1 MEYSV
6 EKLIENATK
15 SFQTLGYIVETNS
28 KLIKEISVRDVTYDD
43 RWQQFECY
51 FEVTTHCEDPDM
63 GQFTHEIDRCDTELY
78 NIIKDYEFKVN
89 GTLTKSSDRY
99 LQMLFIGCNWN
110 LNNDTKVTLI
120 YHIMQDEFNY

>member
-28 KLIKEISVRDVTYDD
+28 KIIKEISVREVRYDD

-51 FEVTTHCEDPDM
+51 FEVSTHCEDPDI
-63 GQFTHEIDRCDTELY
+63 GAFTNDIDRCDTELY
-78 NIIKDYEFKVN
+78 TIIKEYEFKVN
-89 GTLTKSSDRY
+89 GTLTKSNDKY

>member
-15 SFQTLGYIVETNS
+15 SFQTLSYIVESNS
-28 KLIKEISVRDVTYDD
+28 KIIKEISVREVRYDD
-43 RWQQFECY
+43 RWQQFEFY
-51 FEVTTHCEDPDM
+51 FVVSTHCEDPDM
-63 GQFTHEIDRCDTELY
+63 GQFTDEIDRCDTDLY

-89 GTLTKSSDRY
+89 GTLTKSNDKY

-120 YHIMQDEFNY
+120 YHIMQDQFNS

>member
-1 MEYSV
+1 VEYTV

-28 KLIKEISVRDVTYDD
+28 RLIKEILVRNVTYDG

-63 GQFTHEIDRCDTELY
+63 GQFTHEIDKCDTELY
-78 NIIKDYEFKVN
+78 NIIKDYELKVN
-89 GTLTKSSDRY
+89 GTLVKSNDRY

-110 LNNDTKVTLI
+110 LDNDTKVTLI
-120 YHIMQDEFNY
+120 YHIIQDEFNS